1 MRLFF
6 CPKGGSHLKTNE
18 SPAFLFIG
26 GVVHTQRRTYMK
38 IAVIGSRGIARI
50 DCAKIGARRG
60 DTIISGGARGVDS
73 LAAAYARANGL
84 ALVEHFPD
92 YRHYGKAA
100 PHVRN
105 KMIVADADR
114 VVAFWDGKSR
124 GTKSTVEYA
133 RKHGKPVD
141 IVMC

>member
-1 MRLFF
+1 
-6 CPKGGSHLKTNE
+6 
-18 SPAFLFIG
+18 
-26 GVVHTQRRTYMK
+26 MK

-73 LAAAYARANGL
+73 IAASWARRHGFA
-84 ALVEHFPD
+84 VIEHKPD
-92 YRHYGKAA
+92 YRRYGKAA

-105 KMIVADADR
+105 GLIVADADR

-124 GTKSTVEYA
+124 GTKSTIDKAKRY
-133 RKHGKPVD
+133 GKRVD

>member
-1 MRLFF
+1 
-6 CPKGGSHLKTNE
+6 
-18 SPAFLFIG
+18 
-26 GVVHTQRRTYMK
+26 MK

-114 VVAFWDGKSR
+114 VVAFWDSKSR

>member
-1 MRLFF
+1 
-6 CPKGGSHLKTNE
+6 
-18 SPAFLFIG
+18 
-26 GVVHTQRRTYMK
+26 MK

-92 YRHYGKAA
+92 YSHYGKAA

-124 GTKSTVEYA
+124 GTKNTIDKAKRY
-133 RKHGKPVD
+133 GKRVD